1 MAKNPANPGGT
12 GPKVTKQSGN
22 KGPIIG
28 KMTSLQRHHQ
38 AVGAGAGD
46 EQEPQH
52 GQERQEVVT
61 RNEKK

>member
-28 KMTSLQRHHQ
+28 KMTSFSGTTKPWAPALGTNKNLNTGKN
-38 AVGAGAGD
+38 V
-46 EQEPQH
+46 
-52 GQERQEVVT
+52 
-61 RNEKK
+61 KKS